1 VKVQITKKL
10 IMLNKSK
17 AIIIP
22 QEWLEDQERL
32 TGKPVKEVVMNI
44 NGIIT
49 ISVAKKANK

>member
-1 VKVQITKKL
+1 MQITKKL